1 MCVLDL
7 DFAGRHN
14 YFVNFHLSEFQ
25 TLGGDGFVTLD
36 PKKDDIVGSLF
47 MIKLGRNIRD
57 VPQSRCLYVRQEC
70 LELYE
75 SVLDDEKEGDVTQR
89 LYIGNPGVG
98 KSVTGLQL
106 LFLFAVVGKRTA
118 VYYKEKLAAGVYF
131 LFRDGKFDSVLDLH
145 GASEYFMDSSTM
157 YIHDG
162 SRIPN
167 SDSINARTLLISS
180 PDVKVYKEFSKVSGG
195 SDAFYARLWSK
206 EELMECWSVAYSST
220 LEWRTVQKH
229 IDVAGPIPRLVFQTP
244 KKFKG
249 VQQAMKSSL
258 LKTENLLS
266 LFSLIGNHDL
276 WSTFS
281 HKLLHLDRGGDSSEG
296 CTKIASNFVKEQLLL
311 RLEKEHWSEMIS
323 LRGVGGLA
331 DFRGTLMEL
340 LMHMTFP
347 KYFVSCERIC
357 DLPKRGQKHRH
368 VSNNAA
374 NDLLLAD
381 GVDDLHVIFYHDFAD
396 LQKKIQK
403 CPKKGY
409 AAAYFWPRTKT
420 EAAIDS
426 LYINFKTKRAYPLQ
440 ATVSEKHPVVWHP
453 VELLLKHLSSNGIF
467 IVGLFFIVSGTNY
480 TTFKPQAWKR
490 KRKVR
495 GAFVDLKT
503 SPNLCQY
510 KVKFELLG
518 DDLQKIHMLRDY
530 VDSID
535 GNYKAIMESTRD
547 VPEEHVRKRKRDGAS
562 SSDITASMPAESD
575 SEYDMELLEGEEDEL
590 FDQEAYD
597 DE

>member
-1 MCVLDL
+1 MEL
-7 DFAGRHN
+7 GRHN

-89 LYIGNPGVG
+89 LYIGNP
-98 KSVTGLQL
+98 S
-106 LFLFAVVGKRTA
+106 AN
-118 VYYKEKLAAGVYF
+118 
-131 LFRDGKFDSVLDLH
+131 
-145 GASEYFMDSSTM
+145 
-157 YIHDG
+157 
-162 SRIPN
+162 RIPN
-167 SDSINARTLLISS
+167 SDSIDAQTLLISS
-180 PDVKVYKEFSKVSGG
+180 PDVKVYKEFSKVCGG

-206 EELMECWSVAYSST
+206 EELMECWSVAYSSK

-244 KKFKG
+244 KKFKC
-249 VQQAMKSSL
+249 VQQAMKSNL

-276 WSTFS
+276 ESTFS
-281 HKLLHLDRGGDSSEG
+281 HELLHLDRGGDSSEG
-296 CTKIASNFVKEQLLL
+296 CTKIASNFVKEQLLF
-311 RLEKEHWSEMIS
+311 RLEKEHWSEMIKQYSS

-381 GVDDLHVIFYHDFAD
+381 GVDDLHIIFYHDFAD
-396 LQKKIQK
+396 LQKKIQN
-403 CPKKGY
+403 CLKKGY
-409 AAAYFWPRTKT
+409 TAAYFWPRTKT

-426 LYINFKTKRAYPLQ
+426 LYINFKTKRAYLLQ
-440 ATVSEKHPVVWHP
+440 ATVSEKYPVVWHP

-535 GNYKAIMESTRD
+535 GNYKAIMESMRD

-562 SSDITASMPAESD
+562 SPDITASMPAESD